1 MDGGVRD
8 LMNAVGDNFEFV
20 FASAPQNGLW
30 MRDPPGKDQP
40 TNDPAWADVALNY
53 LDDFIAQNG
62 PFYAML
68 GYSQGSAFIPVYLS
82 NRPEAQNQFNRVMM
96 YCGYTPT
103 THLGLMETLNAN
115 APLSTPAMVF
125 SGAHD
130 PFAFGAP
137 EQVAVFDN
145 VVHYESE
152 EAGHH
157 LPFSNDEQFQNTVD
171 FILAGL

>member
-1 MDGGVRD
+1 MNA
-8 LMNAVGDNFEFV
+8 LMNVIGDQFEFV

-30 MRDPPGKDQP
+30 MRDPPGKDEP

-53 LDDFIAQNG
+53 LDDFIAEHG
-62 PFYAML
+62 PFYAMM

-115 APLSTPAMVF
+115 SPLSTTAMVF
-125 SGAHD
+125 SGVHD

-137 EQVAVFDN
+137 EQVAVFDD
-145 VVHYESE
+145 VVHYESS

-157 LPFSNDEQFQNTVD
+157 LPFANDPQFQNTVD
-171 FILAGL
+171 FFLAGL